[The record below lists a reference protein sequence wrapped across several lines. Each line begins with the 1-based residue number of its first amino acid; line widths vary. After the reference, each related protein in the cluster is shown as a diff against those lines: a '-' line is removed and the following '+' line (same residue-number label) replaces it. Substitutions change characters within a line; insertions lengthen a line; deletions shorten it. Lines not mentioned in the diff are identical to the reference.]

1 MEGDEIRN
9 WLIFDERGRLQK
21 NEDELRQYVAEYV
34 AKLAAT
40 HDTVNTEREFC
51 TTSGRTVQVYSSV
64 YGWKIDQEKEI
75 ETIMQEMIAGV
86 QINREPVYACLLYTS
101 RFAFRIHFSSSCHK
115 KILLN

>member
-1 MEGDEIRN
+1 M
-9 WLIFDERGRLQK
+9 
-21 NEDELRQYVAEYV
+21 AEYV

-75 ETIMQEMIAGV
+75 ETLC
-86 QINREPVYACLLYTS
+86 R
-101 RFAFRIHFSSSCHK
+101 K
-115 KILLN
+115 